1 MTQPSDETQEP
12 TLSTS
17 LAGDVQREYV
27 VVMRAPAGFY
37 IGHND
42 PLDTMRFPSQLGPVE
57 ITFGTAR
64 TRLDG
69 FENPV
74 RAGLWADARGNAPTL
89 SEAVEVFA
97 NFTRGVAAVLSV
109 AVNAPVGH
117 FTADIAFDNSPGKH
131 DREYFRRSYPPDPQ
145 VPSQGRRL
153 DSTLALALFTRWM
166 QKPVKELERW
176 HRAANAYHHALQE
189 WEPGAEIPAMSHL
202 WTVAEALTPII
213 RRQYM
218 KDESLTQDQ
227 LLARWEIELKDL
239 DPEVRRRLI
248 FQGNDACYRT
258 AREARNALL
267 HGYDPLWQVREG
279 SVDVR
284 DLTASYVRRALIG
297 SVELDDATREALLAP
312 TYDRPFHWSVD
323 TFLFGR
329 MLGDVENPARSGDMY
344 PRVDWW
350 LERSEL
356 PADAEGDARVH
367 FDVGVA
373 PQLAD
378 GVTFVLDRVQLMVPR
393 DDEDTDEVD
402 SAEPPAGEED
412 ARDADTDL
420 GDVKL

>member
-1 MTQPSDETQEP
+1 
-12 TLSTS
+12 
-17 LAGDVQREYV
+17 
-27 VVMRAPAGFY
+27 MRAPAGFY
-37 IGHND
+37 FGRDD
-42 PLDTMRFPSQLGPVE
+42 PMNTMRFPSLLGPVE

-64 TRLDG
+64 TWLDG

-109 AVNAPVGH
+109 AANAPVGH
-117 FTADIAFDNSPGKH
+117 FTADLAFDNTPGRLE
-131 DREYFRRSYPPDPQ
+131 REYFRRSYPADPQ

-153 DSTLALALFTRWM
+153 DSPLALALFTGWM

-189 WEPGAEIPAMSHL
+189 WEPGAEIPATSHL
-202 WTVAEALTPII
+202 WTVAEALTPIV
-213 RRQYM
+213 RQRYLQA
-218 KDESLTQDQ
+218 ESLTRDD
-227 LLARWEIELKDL
+227 LLARWEIKLKDL

-248 FQGNDACYRT
+248 FQGDDASYRT

-267 HGYDPLWQVREG
+267 HGYDPLWEVREG
-279 SVDVR
+279 SLEVR
-284 DLTASYVRRALIG
+284 DLAASYVRQALIG
-297 SVELDDATREALLAP
+297 SVDLDEANREALLATP
-312 TYDRPFHWSVD
+312 YDRPIHWAVE
-323 TFLFGR
+323 TFVFGR
-329 MLGDVENPARSGDMY
+329 MLGDAENPARAGDMY

-350 LERSEL
+350 LERTEL

-378 GVTFVLDRVQLMVPR
+378 GMTFVLDRVQLMLPR
-393 DDEDTDEVD
+393 DDEDIEEVD
-402 SAEPPAGEED
+402 LADPPASEEH
-412 ARDADTDL
+412 ARDAYSDL
-420 GDVKL
+420 GDVHP